1 MSGQQ
6 NETPLQISLADA
18 IAELRAELSRARRA
32 ATGQDIRFSVEEIE
46 VELSLEFGATRSAGG
61 GFKVF
66 SFVDLSGKLGA
77 SNKAAHKLK
86 LKLTVDPPLTVF
98 AGVAEFERAL
108 IRHRTDEGRQA
119 SKRRGVSFGRPQ
131 KLRPDQ
137 KTLALALIQEG
148 RSISEVARTFNVH
161 PATIHRCL
169 NAPQAANPI
178 L

>member
-1 MSGQQ
+1 M
-6 NETPLQISLADA
+6 
-18 IAELRAELSRARRA
+18 
-32 ATGQDIRFSVEEIE
+32 V
-46 VELSLEFGATRSAGG
+46 
-61 GFKVF
+61 
-66 SFVDLSGKLGA
+66 
-77 SNKAAHKLK
+77 
-86 LKLTVDPPLTVF
+86 LTMF

-119 SKRRGVSFGRPQ
+119 AIRRGVSFGRPQ

-137 KTLALALIQEG
+137 KELVVSLVRES

-169 NAPQAANPI
+169 NGAQEPNPA

>member
-1 MSGQQ
+1 M
-6 NETPLQISLADA
+6 
-18 IAELRAELSRARRA
+18 
-32 ATGQDIRFSVEEIE
+32 V
-46 VELSLEFGATRSAGG
+46 
-61 GFKVF
+61 
-66 SFVDLSGKLGA
+66 
-77 SNKAAHKLK
+77 
-86 LKLTVDPPLTVF
+86 LTVF

-119 SKRRGVSFGRPQ
+119 AKRRGVSFGRPQ

-137 KTLALALIQEG
+137 KTLAVALVQEG

-169 NAPQAANPI
+169 NAPQAREAA